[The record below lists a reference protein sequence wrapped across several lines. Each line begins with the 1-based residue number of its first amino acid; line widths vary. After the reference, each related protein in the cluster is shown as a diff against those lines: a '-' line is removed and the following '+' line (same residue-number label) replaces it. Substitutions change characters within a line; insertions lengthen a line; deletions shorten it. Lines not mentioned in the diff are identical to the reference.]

1 METPLTLTGPSI
13 PTATYLQHFP
23 QGGQTV
29 AGSSREAERVGSFGC
44 FAIGGGSF
52 HGKGEK

>member
-13 PTATYLQHFP
+13 PTATYRQHLP

-29 AGSSREAERVGSFGC
+29 AGSGGAGRVGSFGRLG
-44 FAIGGGSF
+44 IGGGSF

>member
-13 PTATYLQHFP
+13 PTATYLQHLP

-29 AGSSREAERVGSFGC
+29 AGSGEAGRVGRFGRLG
-44 FAIGGGSF
+44 IEGGSF
-52 HGKGEK
+52 HGKERK

>member
-13 PTATYLQHFP
+13 PTATYRQHFP

-29 AGSSREAERVGSFGC
+29 AGSGEAGRVGSFGRLG
-44 FAIGGGSF
+44 IGSGSF
-52 HGKGEK
+52 HGKEEK